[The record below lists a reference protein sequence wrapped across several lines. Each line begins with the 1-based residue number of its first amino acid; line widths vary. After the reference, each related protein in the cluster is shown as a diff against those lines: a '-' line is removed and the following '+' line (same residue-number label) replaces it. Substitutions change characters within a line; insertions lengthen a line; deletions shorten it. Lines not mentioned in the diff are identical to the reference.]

1 MTLTLG
7 NLFNRE
13 GVEQVLWNVADQL
26 QKRGDRPWAIL
37 VDVLERQ
44 GGAVGRISKE
54 MFGQRPGSPRPYS
67 LFFSPIAH
75 KKGCP

>member
-26 QKRGDRPWAIL
+26 QRRADRPWAIL

-54 MFGQRPGSPRPYS
+54 MFG
-67 LFFSPIAH
+67 
-75 KKGCP
+75 